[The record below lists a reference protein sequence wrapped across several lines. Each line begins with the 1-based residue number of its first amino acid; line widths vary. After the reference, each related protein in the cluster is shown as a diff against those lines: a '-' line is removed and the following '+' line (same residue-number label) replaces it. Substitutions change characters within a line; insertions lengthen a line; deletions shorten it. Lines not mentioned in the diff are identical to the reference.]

1 MKFFQTFSII
11 KPHEKEKREKQSSD
25 GVGVGQ
31 WGLREGDRIKIEAS
45 GQGGREG
52 ERRLIAP

>member
-1 MKFFQTFSII
+1 MNFFQTFSII
-11 KPHEKEKREKQSSD
+11 KPHEKEKREKQSGE

-31 WGLREGDRIKIEAS
+31 LGL
-45 GQGGREG
+45 REG